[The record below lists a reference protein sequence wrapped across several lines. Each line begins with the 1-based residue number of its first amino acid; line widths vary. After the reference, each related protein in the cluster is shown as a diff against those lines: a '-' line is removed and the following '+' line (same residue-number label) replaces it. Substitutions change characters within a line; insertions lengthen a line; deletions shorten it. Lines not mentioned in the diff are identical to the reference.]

1 MYRKFIWDWKGLAMN
16 VTTFGKLSNNLV
28 VVIVIIVT
36 MLEIRGFAPRS
47 FLALT
52 MPFYTLRPLQ
62 NPLNSPKF
70 PSRHLG
76 DFP

>member
-1 MYRKFIWDWKGLAMN
+1 MN

-28 VVIVIIVT
+28 VVVVIIVT

-62 NPLNSPKF
+62 TQIQTTYPYRCGRLYRETAYYPRQC
-70 PSRHLG
+70 P
-76 DFP
+76 

>member
-1 MYRKFIWDWKGLAMN
+1 MN

-28 VVIVIIVT
+28 VVVVIIVT
-36 MLEIRGFAPRS
+36 MLEIRGFVPRS

-62 NPLNSPKF
+62 NSPKSPKF
-70 PSRHLG
+70 PPRHLG
-76 DFP
+76 DFS

>member
-28 VVIVIIVT
+28 VVVVIIVT

-62 NPLNSPKF
+62 NSPKSPKF
-70 PSRHLG
+70 PPRHLG
-76 DFP
+76 DFS

>member
-16 VTTFGKLSNNLV
+16 VTTFGKLSTNLV
-28 VVIVIIVT
+28 VVVVIIVT

-52 MPFYTLRPLQ
+52 I
-62 NPLNSPKF
+62 
-70 PSRHLG
+70 PSMENNRMRIII
-76 DFP
+76 